1 MKYLSLIFIVIFTD
15 LSYAQIDK
23 ILKNKDIVWAAEV
36 TSDLVLDDMNLA
48 YDSAINYLY
57 TLKYTPFK
65 YNQLTNDDSE
75 YLISRFSEIIGNRYP
90 ARVDSITIIDPVTKQ
105 TKVSVVAT
113 NYIGDYKIW
122 RLREYIY
129 YNSKTNKWASLPIS
143 VTPIS
148 TYADEE
154 TGKRSEYHDKL
165 MIENK
170 KVNLNSKNITWAK
183 RTATRLK
190 GYNHLFIESVKVL
203 KNTTDPIALFFYD
216 FKNNIKNTYYNDAS
230 IIENHPM
237 TPSVRKAIFNN
248 IDTIVSINPNNFEQE
263 VKVIK
268 NDIQPSD
275 IRNIRLVH
283 DWYWDNKRQK
293 LYVRL
298 AAVAPMK
305 EEFMP
310 PENIYERPLFYQK
323 YD

>member
-1 MKYLSLIFIVIFTD
+1 M
-15 LSYAQIDK
+15 
-23 ILKNKDIVWAAEV
+23 
-36 TSDLVLDDMNLA
+36 
-48 YDSAINYLY
+48 
-57 TLKYTPFK
+57 
-65 YNQLTNDDSE
+65 
-75 YLISRFSEIIGNRYP
+75 
-90 ARVDSITIIDPVTKQ
+90 
-105 TKVSVVAT
+105 
-113 NYIGDYKIW
+113 
-122 RLREYIY
+122 
-129 YNSKTNKWASLPIS
+129 
-143 VTPIS
+143 
-148 TYADEE
+148 
-154 TGKRSEYHDKL
+154 
-165 MIENK
+165 
-170 KVNLNSKNITWAK
+170 
-183 RTATRLK
+183 
-190 GYNHLFIESVKVL
+190 ESVKVL

-237 TPSVRKAIFNN
+237 TPSVRKAVFNS

-305 EEFMP
+305 EEFMS